1 MKLTATL
8 TLICILFCTGC
19 IKEEDL
25 QAHKAE
31 VDARLEALD
40 RYSSYHSDPV
50 VFEIH
55 DIKID
60 GEDITGV
67 IRSLDERVKGK
78 ALYLD
83 AIIDVF
89 SGGNKVTES
98 SEFLYLNDGIGKLDT
113 SLWLSSEDKKKIDS
127 TKGIEIKLRLHG
139 WGEMFPGVVNQK

>member
-8 TLICILFCTGC
+8 TLTCILFSTGC
-19 IKEEDL
+19 LKEEDL
-25 QAHKAE
+25 QAHRAE

-55 DIKID
+55 DINID

-67 IRSLDERVKGK
+67 IRSLDERIKGK

-89 SGGNKVTES
+89 SGGNKVKES

-127 TKGIEIKLRLHG
+127 NKGIEIKLRLHG